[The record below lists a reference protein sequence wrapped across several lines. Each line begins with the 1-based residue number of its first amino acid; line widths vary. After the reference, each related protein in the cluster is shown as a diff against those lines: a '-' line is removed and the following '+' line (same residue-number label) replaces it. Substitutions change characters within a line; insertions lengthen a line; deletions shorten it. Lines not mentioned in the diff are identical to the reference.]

1 MRAVDDRLWQG
12 VIASMSATCYPANTF
27 GVLPVTQPPEVKSTI
42 ATAAADDCAGW
53 A

>member
-12 VIASMSATCYPANTF
+12 VIASMSAICYRANSF
-27 GVLPVTQPPEVKSTI
+27 AVLPVTQPPQVKSII
-42 ATAAADDCAGW
+42 ATRLRRDCAGW